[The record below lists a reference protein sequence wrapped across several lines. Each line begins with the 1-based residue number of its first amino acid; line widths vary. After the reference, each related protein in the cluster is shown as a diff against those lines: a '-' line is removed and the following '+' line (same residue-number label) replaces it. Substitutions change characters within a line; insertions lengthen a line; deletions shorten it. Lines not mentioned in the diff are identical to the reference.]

1 MDDVPDN
8 PLDRVLDHKEQL
20 DVGDVVSEHPEEG
33 GVTGELQHSRGLG
46 YHLLARIREG
56 HLLL

>member
-1 MDDVPDN
+1 MDDVPND

-20 DVGDVVSEHPEEG
+20 DVGDVVSKHPEEG
-33 GVTGELQHSRGLG
+33 GVAGELQHSWGLG
-46 YHLLARIREG
+46 DNMLARIREG